1 MYLALV
7 QGTIDVISAVSRDYR
22 NLNLDFLRE
31 NILSKINQTSTQLYG
46 KPNFAAQDLEISL

>member
-31 NILSKINQTSTQLYG
+31 NILNKINQTSTQLYG
-46 KPNFAAQDLEISL
+46 KPNFAAQDL